1 MAWVPRQ
8 ILNRR
13 FQSGMN
19 TEDGFL
25 TGYFFVWY
33 TVPGKVYD
41 VYKDLF
47 GNDTEENKR
56 LAPGDAGD
64 MGRVLGALTTGV
76 PTIPDTTINQT
87 SLPGMG
93 GTKWGVTTNIDTP
106 STVSFKFRELSG
118 LPVIKTICS
127 WFSLIRDPNS
137 GVSRLLGEEY
147 TKSNFSGSATLAYVK
162 PDGITVELATRFE
175 GIYPLKYPT
184 DLLVC
189 DVGSVDALEADIEF
203 HADSVW
209 SDADALER
217 AQNIVTEYFNPAKPF
232 HEPGKNT
239 LFGQMGF

>member
-1 MAWVPRQ
+1 MSWVPRQ

-19 TEDGFL
+19 QEDGFL

-33 TVPGKVYD
+33 TVPTQVYE

-64 MGRVLGALTTGV
+64 MGRVMGALTTGV

-93 GTKWGVTTNIDTP
+93 GTKWGVTTNIETP

-118 LPVIKTICS
+118 LPI
-127 WFSLIRDPNS
+127 
-137 GVSRLLGEEY
+137 
-147 TKSNFSGSATLAYVK
+147 
-162 PDGITVELATRFE
+162 
-175 GIYPLKYPT
+175 
-184 DLLVC
+184 
-189 DVGSVDALEADIEF
+189 
-203 HADSVW
+203 
-209 SDADALER
+209 
-217 AQNIVTEYFNPAKPF
+217 
-232 HEPGKNT
+232 
-239 LFGQMGF
+239 